1 MVSLSLGSKLEVDP
15 QIIFLA
21 QKMKLRIR
29 LKIKNVLTTFFR
41 NKLMFIKRLNCV
53 AREDVF

>member
-21 QKMKLRIR
+21 QKNE
-29 LKIKNVLTTFFR
+29 IKDSFK
-41 NKLMFIKRLNCV
+41 NKKCTHNFIFETN
-53 AREDVF
+53 

>member
-29 LKIKNVLTTFFR
+29 LKIKNVLTTLFSKQI
-41 NKLMFIKRLNCV
+41 NV
-53 AREDVF
+53 Y